1 MTTYIDDHSI
11 NHNKSY
17 ILIDIWD
24 ISELL
29 VIAQWHFQATW
40 STISFPENY
49 VAWKL
54 FIGIDFHILTQYKLV
69 FGLGRIFKLER
80 SAIFMTEFRARLEL
94 GAINFHQKPCMFVYM
109 GEKRFPLWSYHIG
122 TVLKRIQLSFTIYRV
137 SNHQWVHDR
146 AGVKYVLSNTNT
158 NTNTPVKI
166 WSNTNTNTAHQI
178 QIQIH
183 TEAET
188 KLPPFY
194 RWHIQIPCTVR
205 RLFQIL
211 LKIVSKG
218 PIYHYK
224 PPLAPIMAWRWVGN
238 KPLSDLWWPSVLMH
252 KCITR
257 PKWVNVKCSVAD
269 CYLNVV

>member
-1 MTTYIDDHSI
+1 MDLRLFCWRHHHLCQGSL
-11 NHNKSY
+11 S
-17 ILIDIWD
+17 LFWD
-24 ISELL
+24 MLFRTSDL
-29 VIAQWHFQATW
+29 HFCW
-40 STISFPENY
+40 
-49 VAWKL
+49 
-54 FIGIDFHILTQYKLV
+54 
-69 FGLGRIFKLER
+69 
-80 SAIFMTEFRARLEL
+80 
-94 GAINFHQKPCMFVYM
+94 
-109 GEKRFPLWSYHIG
+109 
-122 TVLKRIQLSFTIYRV
+122 
-137 SNHQWVHDR
+137 
-146 AGVKYVLSNTNT
+146 YVLSGKYEYCQGNVREMSGNFEEACCYEPWNTNT

-178 QIQIH
+178 QIQIQIH

-194 RWHIQIPCTVR
+194 RWHIQIHCTVR
-205 RLFQIL
+205 RLFQIS

-218 PIYHYK
+218 PIYHK

-252 KCITR
+252 KCITQ